1 MSPLREQ
8 QAELTRELILRA
20 LVEQLERD
28 GAEEL
33 TVPDVA
39 RRSGVS
45 LRTVYRYFS
54 TRDDLLAAGA
64 DWIFSRVFGDVPPEE
79 TIDDLPRNARALAA
93 RWEAHPELARAV
105 AQSSVGGLIRRHR
118 RVQRLAAIGRVVEA
132 AAPSLAERE
141 RREAAAL
148 LGYLHSLRFWV
159 ALRDDLGLS
168 ESEAAET
175 VEWALTTLIDDLRRR
190 NRAASRK
197 NRAASRKRA
206 GRERAGRERAGR
218 KKGASE

>member
-1 MSPLREQ
+1 VSPLREQ

-28 GAEEL
+28 GAEEI
-33 TVPDVA
+33 TVPALA

-45 LRTVYRYFS
+45 PRTVYRYFP

-64 DWIFSRVFGDVPPEE
+64 DWIYARTFGDVPPEE
-79 TIDDLPRNARALAA
+79 TIDDLPRNARVLAK
-93 RWEAHPELARAV
+93 RWEAHPRLARAV
-105 AQSSVGGLIRRHR
+105 AQSSVGGVIRRHR
-118 RVQRLAAIGRVVEA
+118 RSQRLAAIRRAVDA
-132 AAPSLAERE
+132 AAPCLPERE

-148 LGYLHSLRFWV
+148 LGYLHSLRLWV

-175 VEWALTTLIDDLRRR
+175 VEWALTTLIEDLRRR
-190 NRAASRK
+190 SRSASRK
-197 NRAASRKRA
+197 ARATIGTTSGRA
-206 GRERAGRERAGR
+206 RAGR
-218 KKGASE
+218 KRGASQ